1 MKTYGCSV
9 KTTNDRQKTNPE
21 FRKTWKR
28 SGLSLPQVAELLG
41 VSIYTVQSWARPA
54 TSKAARQC
62 PREYIALL
70 ERAK

>member
-1 MKTYGCSV
+1 MST
-9 KTTNDRQKTNPE
+9 

>member
-1 MKTYGCSV
+1 MTAQS
-9 KTTNDRQKTNPE
+9 DIERQPMAN

-41 VSIYTVQSWARPA
+41 VSIYTVQSWARPT